1 MNILIKLKPDQVFEV
16 SYEACNKVGGIYAVL
31 KSKAVNMVE
40 QYGDNYCAVGF
51 FNPKNSSTE
60 FDAKEPPDNIKK
72 IFDSLEKSGI
82 KCYYG
87 TWLISGRPKTILID
101 SSGFMKEKNRIKTD
115 LWDYYQVDSLRA
127 EYMFDEPVVWS
138 YAAGMLIEKLADAE
152 YKKPVAQFHEWL
164 SGAGLL
170 YLKIKKKDVATVF
183 TTHATT
189 LGRTIAG
196 ADIDLYRMV
205 NEGIE
210 RREIASLEVAGRYG
224 VLAKHTMEVAC
235 AKHADVFSTVSEI
248 TSKEAHYILG
258 RKPDIV
264 LCNGISVEKH
274 VTIEELTIMRKEYR
288 KDMREFLTAYFSRYY
303 DIDFSSIRSIFIS
316 GRYEF
321 RNKGIDIFIE
331 SLGKLNEKLKLNKV
345 DKVVIAFIFVPTK
358 IRGEKVSVLKDI
370 SLYHEM
376 EDYVENKLPD
386 IKDRILTSLTKGIIP
401 KNTYE
406 LFDEDFMQTCRNMM
420 VHFTE
425 KRWQSNAKPPPLCA
439 FELDY
444 PEEDDI
450 IMQYLTRNGLFN
462 REEDKVKVVFYPSY
476 LSPGDRMIG
485 LSYEHAMM
493 TFDLGVFPSYYEP
506 WGYTPVEAANYGV
519 LSITSDLSGFG
530 KFIESK
536 KDGIY
541 VVKRENKDDKTVIA
555 DLSDKMYEIVMFSRN
570 ERVKHRM
577 LAKELAASSDWDIL
591 IKNYVKAYDMAMEKA
606 TEKIKK

>member
-1 MNILIKLKPDQVFEV
+1 MKPDQVFEI
-16 SYEACNKVGGIYAVL
+16 SYEVCNKVGGIYTVI
-31 KSKAVNMVE
+31 KSKAVNMVD
-40 QYGDNYCAVGF
+40 QYKDSYCAIGF
-51 FNPKNSSTE
+51 FSHKNSSTE
-60 FDAKEPPDNIKK
+60 FDAKEPPANIKK
-72 IFDSLEKSGI
+72 IFDDLEKRGI

-101 SSGFMKEKNRIKTD
+101 ASGFMRERDRIKTD
-115 LWDYYQVDSLRA
+115 LWDHYKVDSIRA
-127 EYMFDEPVVWS
+127 DNSFDEPVVWS
-138 YAAGMLIEKLADAE
+138 TAAGMLIEKLADEE
-152 YKKPVAQFHEWL
+152 YKKSVAQFHEWL

-170 YLKIKKKDVATVF
+170 YLKINKKDVATVF

-189 LGRTIAG
+189 LGRTLAA
-196 ADIDLYRMV
+196 ADVDLYKMV

-210 RREIASLEVAGRYG
+210 RREIASLELAGRYG
-224 VLAKHTMEVAC
+224 ISAKHTLETAC
-235 AKHADVFSTVSEI
+235 AKNADVFSTVSEI
-248 TSKEAHYILG
+248 TGKEAHYALG
-258 RKPDIV
+258 KEPDI
-264 LCNGISVEKH
+264 LLPNGINVEKH

-288 KDMREFLTAYFSRYY
+288 KHMREFLTAYFSRYY
-303 DIDFSSIRSIFIS
+303 TIDFDSIRSIFIS

-321 RNKGIDIFIE
+321 RNKGIDIFIA
-331 SLGKLNEKLKLNKV
+331 SLGKLNEKLKLNKS
-345 DKVVIAFIFVPTK
+345 DKVVIVFIFVPTK
-358 IRGEKVSVLKDI
+358 IRGEKLSVLKDL

-376 EDYVENKLPD
+376 DDYVEGKLPD
-386 IKDRILTSLTKGIIP
+386 IKDRILSSLTKGVIP
-401 KNTYE
+401 KNTYD

-425 KRWQSNAKPPPLCA
+425 KRWQANAKPPPLCA

-450 IMQYLTRNGLFN
+450 IMQHIMRNGLFN
-462 REEDKVKVVFYPSY
+462 REEDNVKVVFYPSY

-485 LSYEHAMM
+485 LSYDHAMM

-506 WGYTPVEAANYGV
+506 WGYTPVEAANHGV

-536 KDGIY
+536 QDGIY
-541 VVKRENKDDKTVIA
+541 VVKRENRDDRAVIE
-555 DLSDKMYEIVMFSRN
+555 DLSDKIYEIVTFSRN

-577 LAKELAASSDWDIL
+577 LAKELAALSDWDIL

-606 TEKIKK
+606 AEKIKK